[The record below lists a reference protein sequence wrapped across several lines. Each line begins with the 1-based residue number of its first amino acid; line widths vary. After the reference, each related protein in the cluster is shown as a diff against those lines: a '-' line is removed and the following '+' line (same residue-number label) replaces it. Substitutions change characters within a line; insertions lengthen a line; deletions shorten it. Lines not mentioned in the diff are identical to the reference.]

1 MAHEEDLLN
10 QEHYN
15 KVMAEVS
22 QPTLVIKKDQGRV
35 EEKEGGKM
43 KVVVHETNDF
53 SQFAFFKGSSAST
66 YTHYSR
72 NSKKSNNSFFS
83 DKYPQKKNKNSLSRS
98 QSTPS
103 HIMDP
108 ALKQF
113 DASNKR
119 TIERSIGG
127 QRNEDGVPPAKL
139 ILKDFKNDEK
149 RPSYSTGRNVNK
161 KDKVPDPAEDASK
174 EVSTEHYNEL
184 KSKPRRGSSRRNS
197 INQAPS
203 EPQDHAT
210 TEPSKEKKTVINVDV
225 IVPLNLKQAD
235 NKEIKK
241 ENSRKKGQNK
251 KEMNEE
257 RKGTREHPKKQFSS
271 KNGPVIEKERRSSI
285 NSHSSHRGSMDST
298 NAYNTRHNSISKSG
312 SGSLNRSSKAKG
324 SQLENWREGLPDS
337 STRQKEESNKKEVPE
352 PEKDKKVEENGNYMK
367 KKNMKRRDSRKE
379 SFAAEEGAPN
389 SFGKDRNKRV
399 PYEKRKNNKL
409 FEGKNRRESVSEVK
423 NKEVTVESAAKEK
436 ASLVEQENRE
446 ETVVPP
452 VETKEEEKIETPVET
467 KEEEKI
473 ITPVETKE
481 EEKIE
486 TPVETKEEEKV
497 VPPVEEPTAEEK
509 KANTVEEPV
518 KETKQEPDATIVPPS
533 VSSPVEESNVST
545 TNEQT
550 FMSNDS
556 TISFPSTTSGASSQV
571 NNVDTTSVMSNVS
584 MSSGPLGSP
593 SIVSRG
599 MGESPIITN
608 GLYGMASNG
617 MIISASQLNGSYQ
630 PVPQQVP
637 IQYINPYYSYYTIS
651 PSQAQFIQQEPMSGS
666 RSSQTNLYGSYTY
679 GVPMTAS
686 YPMMPQTSM
695 MSSGSPEMH
704 VNDYYYGSYQNYPQN
719 YQHYGSSYNNNNGYK
734 RNYYENTKRQNRN
747 GHYNNRNGSYR
758 DGNKYEN
765 YQQSIYGERKSTM
778 KMNEPQVKE
787 VEVTSTIHANSA
799 DVDLSENHD
808 VPQENNEQ
816 SN

>member
-1 MAHEEDLLN
+1 
-10 QEHYN
+10 
-15 KVMAEVS
+15 MAEVS

-127 QRNEDGVPPAKL
+127 QRNEDRVPPAKL

-161 KDKVPDPAEDASK
+161 KDKVSDPAEDASK

-210 TEPSKEKKTVINVDV
+210 MEPSKEKKTVINVDV

-389 SFGKDRNKRV
+389 SFGKDRTKRV
-399 PYEKRKNNKL
+399 PYEKRKNNKP
-409 FEGKNRRESVSEVK
+409 FEGKNRRELVSEVK

-473 ITPVETKE
+473 ITPEETKE

-571 NNVDTTSVMSNVS
+571 NNVDTASVMSNVS

-608 GLYGMASNG
+608 GLYRMASNG

-695 MSSGSPEMH
+695 MGSGSPEMH
-704 VNDYYYGSYQNYPQN
+704 VNDYYYGSYPNYPQN

-787 VEVTSTIHANSA
+787 VEVTSTIHDDSA

>member
-127 QRNEDGVPPAKL
+127 QKNEDGVPPAKL

-149 RPSYSTGRNVNK
+149 RPSYSTGRNGNR
-161 KDKVPDPAEDASK
+161 KDKVSDPAEDASK

-271 KNGPVIEKERRSSI
+271 KNGPVVEKERRSSI

-389 SFGKDRNKRV
+389 SFGKDRTKRV

-473 ITPVETKE
+473 ITPEETKE
-481 EEKIE
+481 EEKVE

-571 NNVDTTSVMSNVS
+571 NNVDTASVMSNVS

-608 GLYGMASNG
+608 GLYRMASNG

-666 RSSQTNLYGSYTY
+666 RSSQTNLYGSYAY

>member
-1 MAHEEDLLN
+1 M
-10 QEHYN
+10 N
-15 KVMAEVS
+15 K
-22 QPTLVIKKDQGRV
+22 
-35 EEKEGGKM
+35 
-43 KVVVHETNDF
+43 
-53 SQFAFFKGSSAST
+53 
-66 YTHYSR
+66 
-72 NSKKSNNSFFS
+72 
-83 DKYPQKKNKNSLSRS
+83 
-98 QSTPS
+98 
-103 HIMDP
+103 
-108 ALKQF
+108 
-113 DASNKR
+113 
-119 TIERSIGG
+119 
-127 QRNEDGVPPAKL
+127 
-139 ILKDFKNDEK
+139 
-149 RPSYSTGRNVNK
+149 
-161 KDKVPDPAEDASK
+161 
-174 EVSTEHYNEL
+174 
-184 KSKPRRGSSRRNS
+184 
-197 INQAPS
+197 IN
-203 EPQDHAT
+203 
-210 TEPSKEKKTVINVDV
+210 I
-225 IVPLNLKQAD
+225 
-235 NKEIKK
+235 
-241 ENSRKKGQNK
+241 
-251 KEMNEE
+251 
-257 RKGTREHPKKQFSS
+257 
-271 KNGPVIEKERRSSI
+271 
-285 NSHSSHRGSMDST
+285 
-298 NAYNTRHNSISKSG
+298 
-312 SGSLNRSSKAKG
+312 
-324 SQLENWREGLPDS
+324 
-337 STRQKEESNKKEVPE
+337 
-352 PEKDKKVEENGNYMK
+352 
-367 KKNMKRRDSRKE
+367 KRRDSRKE

-389 SFGKDRNKRV
+389 SFGKDRTKRV
-399 PYEKRKNNKL
+399 PYEKRKNNKP
-409 FEGKNRRESVSEVK
+409 FEGKNRRELVSEVK

-446 ETVVPP
+446 ETVVP
-452 VETKEEEKIETPVET
+452 
-467 KEEEKI
+467 
-473 ITPVETKE
+473 PVETKE

-666 RSSQTNLYGSYTY
+666 GSSQTNLYGSYAY
-679 GVPMTAS
+679 GVPMGAS

-734 RNYYENTKRQNRN
+734 RNYYENTKRQTRN